1 MYFKT
6 HFRGILEQN
15 MSMASIILLKQ
26 VFQRLLFSNMAERR
40 MLIDWVNSIDM
51 PSCLLVSTVE
61 DLRDGI
67 ALCDIYSY
75 L

>member
-1 MYFKT
+1 
-6 HFRGILEQN
+6 
-15 MSMASIILLKQ
+15 
-26 VFQRLLFSNMAERR
+26 MAERR

-51 PSCLLVSTVE
+51 PSCLLVSTIE